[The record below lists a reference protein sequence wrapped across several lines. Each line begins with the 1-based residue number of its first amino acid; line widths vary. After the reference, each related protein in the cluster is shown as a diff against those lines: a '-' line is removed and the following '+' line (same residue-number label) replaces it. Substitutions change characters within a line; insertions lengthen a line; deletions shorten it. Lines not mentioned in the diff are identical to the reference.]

1 MRWKPCTPYFLISAI
16 CFLAAAGSAIVD
28 SLGPPLVF
36 GFATLCSVFLAFGAL
51 ATEDLA
57 TQDLATKDSEQARSR
72 DGDSGR
78 AP

>member
-28 SLGPPLVF
+28 SLGPPLIF

-51 ATEDLA
+51 AA
-57 TQDLATKDSEQARSR
+57 KDSEEAGSR
-72 DGDSGR
+72 GGDSEG